1 MMNTTPEDD
10 SLDQALARA
19 LALPPLPAGFRTR
32 LRAALTRVG
41 DTDLA
46 TRRRLLE
53 REHDEQML
61 LLQSDSVRLRWRTV
75 GYLVGGA
82 FAAGVGVAIGMPWMR
97 ATFGA
102 EAERVLLLAW
112 VGLGLVVGAV
122 SWVRRHGLPQ
132 WIP

>member
-1 MMNTTPEDD
+1 
-10 SLDQALARA
+10 
-19 LALPPLPAGFRTR
+19 
-32 LRAALTRVG
+32 
-41 DTDLA
+41 
-46 TRRRLLE
+46 
-53 REHDEQML
+53 
-61 LLQSDSVRLRWRTV
+61 V

>member
-1 MMNTTPEDD
+1 MNTTPEDD

-61 LLQSDSVRLRWRTV
+61 RLQSDSVRLRWRTV

>member
-10 SLDQALARA
+10 SLDQALTRA

-61 LLQSDSVRLRWRTV
+61 RLQSDSVRLRWRTV

-82 FAAGVGVAIGMPWMR
+82 FAAGVGVAIACPGCAPP
-97 ATFGA
+97 
-102 EAERVLLLAW
+102 
-112 VGLGLVVGAV
+112 LVPRPNGFCCWPG
-122 SWVRRHGLPQ
+122 SDSDWWWVR
-132 WIP
+132 

>member
-10 SLDQALARA
+10 SLDQALTRA

-61 LLQSDSVRLRWRTV
+61 RLQSDSVRLRWRTV